1 MSHIGFVWA
10 LTVGLIRAPLM
21 AISFLRRDYV
31 VLKKTQKSKSLGIR
45 LRQGIWTFWR
55 AYRLFEDP
63 SSQNKHQL
71 PTVELS

>member
-10 LTVGLIRAPLM
+10 VTVGLISAPLM

-45 LRQGIWTFWR
+45 LRQAFLEG
-55 AYRLFEDP
+55 
-63 SSQNKHQL
+63 
-71 PTVELS
+71 LSTI